1 MWANSKKIKNGASI
15 TTLIAQGTAIR
26 GNVSFTGGLHVDGRV
41 EGAVRAEGNDATLT
55 LSESGSVQGEIHVPN
70 AVINGHIV
78 GDLHIA
84 NRLELANAARVEGNV
99 HYRVLEMS
107 AGAQINGKMIFRN
120 EPQRQLS
127 PPELESATDEPVETA
142 ISDGVA

>member
-1 MWANSKKIKNGASI
+1 MWANNKTIKNGASI
-15 TTLIAQGTAIR
+15 TTLIAQGTVIR
-26 GNVSFTGGLHVDGRV
+26 GNVHFSGGLHVDGLV
-41 EGAVRAEGNDATLT
+41 EGAIQAEGDEAILT
-55 LSESGSVQGEIHVPN
+55 LSECGSVQGEIHVPN
-70 AVINGHIV
+70 AVINGHVI

-84 NRLELANAARVEGNV
+84 NRLELANAARIEGNV

-127 PPELESATDEPVETA
+127 PPGLESDADELAEPMVGEGA
-142 ISDGVA
+142 A

>member
-15 TTLIAQGTAIR
+15 TTLIAQGTVIR
-26 GNVSFTGGLHVDGRV
+26 GNVSFTGGLHVDGSV
-41 EGAVRAEGNDATLT
+41 EGAVQAEGNDATLT

-84 NRLELANAARVEGNV
+84 NRLARVEGNV

-127 PPELESATDEPVETA
+127 PPESESAIDERAETA
-142 ISDGVA
+142 VSDGVA

>member
-1 MWANSKKIKNGASI
+1 MWANSRKIKNGASI
-15 TTLIAQGTAIR
+15 TTLIAQGTVIR
-26 GNVSFTGGLHVDGRV
+26 GNVGFTGGLHVDGRI
-41 EGAVRAEGNDATLT
+41 EGAVQGEGNDATLT
-55 LSESGSVQGEIHVPN
+55 LSESGSVQGEVHVPN

-78 GDLHIA
+78 GDLHIS

-127 PPELESATDEPVETA
+127 PPEPESTADEPAETA
-142 ISDGVA
+142 TSDGAA